1 MGEEVLHRK
10 RSKVESSSLE
20 SGKDDIDSNATTE
33 DEREK
38 IQEVVYDPSHF
49 IRCHGN
55 ARNNKAPADTKTQ
68 IWDVSFEPDPKDPT
82 KTTNKI
88 ATCGGNSICVINIVS
103 GEVMMK
109 YSHKEKGEDFYTI
122 TWTLLPH
129 QDGSNRSVL
138 VSGSV
143 KGEICMFYPEEK
155 ICFYIWPFTKNQIS
169 ENRTKKSANKAIN
182 SVVFHSKR
190 KTWLFIG
197 LANGAI
203 YLYDIGSN
211 LVLPEYSGVEP
222 RELLKL
228 EPHLG
233 EIYNIIWTGNE
244 SQWLMAGSKSGMVG
258 WQIDEAKV
266 LDTYK
271 DTVYT
276 PITVDFRMPSNERG
290 DVAGNGSIV
299 DSLDVLNDYTVV
311 SKCVMHGYLYVV
323 DLAKT
328 AHELEGFDR
337 NTSTRTE
344 KQAKIIAK
352 LDWSKT
358 DNFYMN
364 MGCNRQGLICCGD
377 DQGSLWVYEQK
388 SLGKHKALGDLK
400 YNEKDPDLIKAN
412 VRLMWPDLQ
421 DVNLENSEERPEKDR
436 YDIIVD
442 KVAVSQDSEHIVA
455 VTSNNMI
462 CIWKRQKPFKMQIK
476 EEVQ

>member
-1 MGEEVLHRK
+1 MGEEILPRK
-10 RSKVESSSLE
+10 KTRQESSSLE
-20 SGKDDIDSNATTE
+20 ARKAMDDETSKEGTE
-33 DEREK
+33 SEREK
-38 IQEVVYDPSHF
+38 IEEVIYDPSHF
-49 IRCHGN
+49 IRCHGT
-55 ARNNKAPADTKTQ
+55 AKNNKGPADTKTQ
-68 IWDVSFEPDPKDPT
+68 IWDVSFEPDPNDPE

-103 GEVMMK
+103 GEVLMK

-129 QDGSNRSVL
+129 QDGTNRSAL

-143 KGEICMFYPEEK
+143 KGEICMFYPDEK
-155 ICFYIWPFTKNQIS
+155 ICFYIWPFTKNG
-169 ENRTKKSANKAIN
+169 EKGKKGSKAIN

-197 LANGAI
+197 LANGTI

-222 RELLKL
+222 RELLKF

-244 SQWLMAGSKSGMVG
+244 SQWLMAGCKAGMVG

-271 DTVYT
+271 DNVYT
-276 PITVDFRMPSNERG
+276 PITVDFRMPTNDRG

-311 SKCVMHGYLYVV
+311 SKCVMHGNLYVV

-328 AHELEGFDR
+328 IHELEGFDM
-337 NTSTRTE
+337 NKSTRTE
-344 KQAKIIAK
+344 KEAKIIAK

-364 MGCNRQGLICCGD
+364 MGCNRLGLICCGD
-377 DQGSLWVYEQK
+377 DQGSLWVYEQR
-388 SLGKHKALGDLK
+388 SLGKHMAVGDLK
-400 YNEKDPDLIKAN
+400 YNEKEPDLIKAN

-421 DVNLENSEERPEKDR
+421 DVNLENSESHPEKDR

-455 VTSNNMI
+455 VTSNNMV
-462 CIWKRQKPFKMQIK
+462 CIWKRQKPFKKMIK
-476 EEVQ
+476 EESA